1 MRSRV
6 LLIVL
11 VIVGLVVAAI
21 AVALGEPD
29 TGRAFNAAIN
39 GLLVVGAPIAIVRG
53 LRGRVE
59 VTGQTVIA
67 ALSVYL
73 LIGLFFAFVY
83 GVMEAIG
90 PDPFFAAGPDGA
102 LPDFLYFSYSTLTT
116 VGFGDLTARGDVGR
130 MTSALEALTGQL
142 YLVTVVAVLV
152 GNLIDR
158 RRQG

>member
-1 MRSRV
+1 
-6 LLIVL
+6 
-11 VIVGLVVAAI
+11 
-21 AVALGEPD
+21 
-29 TGRAFNAAIN
+29 
-39 GLLVVGAPIAIVRG
+39 
-53 LRGRVE
+53 
-59 VTGQTVIA
+59 
-67 ALSVYL
+67 
-73 LIGLFFAFVY
+73 
-83 GVMEAIG
+83 
-90 PDPFFAAGPDGA
+90 AGPDGA